1 MKKILFKKILSD
13 CLFFF
18 TIFLICSSTVIWV
31 FQAVNFLDIMV
42 EDGRSYLVYLNY
54 SLLNFPKIISK
65 ILPFALFFSFFYVI
79 TKYELSN
86 ELVIFWSIGVNKIQ
100 LINFF
105 IRFSFLIMIIQIFFT
120 AFFVPKSLEVSR
132 LLIKNSNIDIFEG
145 FIKPKKFNDTIQG
158 LTIYADDED
167 DDGNLINLYL
177 KKDMPDNA
185 YQITYSK
192 KGKFI
197 ITENDKILELTN
209 GETINRINNKI
220 SKFNFQSSNFNLSN
234 LDADVIRVN
243 KTQETSTIV
252 LLSCLNFLYDKKLK
266 FLSHISLEKNTHN
279 CSKKNLDNIFKELY
293 KRFIIPFYIPSLI
306 LVSLLLIVKS
316 KENIN
321 YLRYRIFIFFIGLN
335 TIIFSEITLKLIQ
348 NNFSKNLFIVLL
360 PIIIFST
367 TYLLISQK
375 FKIKFNYTK

>member
-1 MKKILFKKILSD
+1 MKKILFKKILND

-65 ILPFALFFSFFYVI
+65 ILPFALFFSFFYII

-105 IRFSFLIMIIQIFFT
+105 IKFSFLIMFIQIFFT
-120 AFFVPKSLEVSR
+120 AFFVPKSLEISR

-167 DDGNLINLYL
+167 EDGNLINLYL
-177 KKDMPDNA
+177 KKDMPNNA

-197 ITENDKILELTN
+197 ITENDKILELIN

-252 LLSCLNFLYDKKLK
+252 LLSCLNFLYDKKLE

-279 CSKKNLDNIFKELY
+279 CSVKNLDNIFKELY
-293 KRFIIPFYIPSLI
+293 KRFIIPFYIPTLI
-306 LVSLLLIVKS
+306 LVSLLLIMKS

-348 NNFSKNLFIVLL
+348 NNFSKNLFIILL
-360 PIIIFST
+360 PIIIFSI

-375 FKIKFNYTK
+375 LKLKFNFTK